1 LKTWA
6 AKTVH
11 LPEGVRNSGR
21 YKRPILASLISA
33 VLVISIIYL
42 GSFSPA
48 ARSSSGGSSNSLVIY
63 LSNATMTN
71 VTLDGPHTYNSLNV
85 TWVTADVV
93 NMSKMLLVKEGSN
106 LELGAPSAFAT
117 KLVLY
122 TTYLEAWTPVDHIV
136 EILYHGNTTV
146 HSFFFPK
153 LIIYN
158 ASMEFVYMQAESF
171 SALGLSVT
179 CV

>member
-1 LKTWA
+1 
-6 AKTVH
+6 
-11 LPEGVRNSGR
+11 
-21 YKRPILASLISA
+21 
-33 VLVISIIYL
+33 
-42 GSFSPA
+42 
-48 ARSSSGGSSNSLVIY
+48 
-63 LSNATMTN
+63 MTN

-85 TWVTADVV
+85 TWVTADVA
-93 NMSKMLLVKEGSN
+93 NMSEMLLVKEGST

-122 TTYLEAWTPVDHIV
+122 TTYLEGWTPLDHIV
-136 EILYHGNTTV
+136 KITYYGNTTV

-158 ASMEFVYMQAESF
+158 ASMEVVYMQAESF